1 MEAIESGMIPEG
13 QAYLIGNKLG
23 FNEPEAGTGS
33 VEGGSVGAE
42 EDTDIDMDQVYEGLD
57 DNEKAILEA
66 EATIL
71 MTRHPE
77 MRPAKL
83 IERLERYKDKN
94 FGINTTQ
101 NMSPANDAEIAELIE
116 AERSRLKNQF
126 TEITEATLNRKL
138 KAFEDRLKS
147 R

>member
-1 MEAIESGMIPEG
+1 MV
-13 QAYLIGNKLG
+13 GNFFDANK
-23 FNEPEAGTGS
+23 EEAGTGS

-57 DNEKAILEA
+57 DNQKAILEA
-66 EATIL
+66 EAYVL

-116 AERSRLKNQF
+116 AERNRLKNQF
-126 TEITEATLNRKL
+126 TEITEATLDRKL
-138 KAFEDRLKS
+138 KAFEDKLRS